1 MRVLEEINFYLTK
14 PIYEELIKEHR
25 WAIRIHN
32 LNRKPVYIY
41 IKMCLSLLYFNGYVS
56 KLFSKY
62 NIVTPTPNGSDPLL
76 TEEQVI
82 LLIQSSS
89 LIGLPELCHLATS
102 MHEENKQNKL

>member
-14 PIYEELIKEHR
+14 SIYEELNKEHR
-25 WAIRIHN
+25 WARRIHN
-32 LNRKPVYIY
+32 LKRNPIY
-41 IKMCLSLLYFNGYVS
+41 IKLRLSLLYYTDYVS
-56 KLFSKY
+56 ESYNEY
-62 NIVTPTPNGSDPLL
+62 NIATPTPNGLDPLL

-89 LIGLPELCHLATS
+89 LIGLTELQYLAAS

>member
-1 MRVLEEINFYLTK
+1 MRLLEEINFYLTK

-32 LNRKPVYIY
+32 LNRKPVYI
-41 IKMCLSLLYFNGYVS
+41 KLDLSLLYYTDYIS
-56 KLFSKY
+56 ESFSKY
-62 NIVTPTPNGSDPLL
+62 NIVTPTPNGLDPLL

-89 LIGLPELCHLATS
+89 LIGLTELSNLATA

>member
-1 MRVLEEINFYLTK
+1 MRVLQEITFYLTK

-32 LNRKPVYIY
+32 LNRKPVYI
-41 IKMCLSLLYFNGYVS
+41 KLCLSLLYFNDYVS
-56 KLFSKY
+56 KSFSKY
-62 NIVTPTPNGSDPLL
+62 NIVTPTPNGLDPLL

>member
-1 MRVLEEINFYLTK
+1 MRILEEINFYLTK

-25 WAIRIHN
+25 WARRIHN
-32 LNRKPVYIY
+32 LKHKPYLR
-41 IKMCLSLLYFNGYVS
+41 MSLRLLYFVGFVSETYNEYV
-56 KLFSKY
+56 
-62 NIVTPTPNGSDPLL
+62 IVTPTPNGLDPLL

-89 LIGLPELCHLATS
+89 LIGLPELSHLATS